1 MFPYNSYVGT
11 QGLFSGLKNL
21 TKGVTLT
28 GFLDGAQKTLGVIN
42 QAIPIVHQVGPM
54 ITNAKTIFKIADVIN
69 TPEKTYNNSS
79 DAGNNNV
86 KIVSTPSQNK
96 PIFYI

>member
-1 MFPYNSYVGT
+1 MFPYKSYARP
-11 QGLFSGLKNL
+11 QGMFSGLKNL

-54 ITNAKTIFKIADVIN
+54 ITNAKTMFKIADVIN
-69 TPEKTYNNSS
+69 TPDKTYNNSNVENMNIHTVNMSS
-79 DAGNNNV
+79 D
-86 KIVSTPSQNK
+86 NK

>member
-1 MFPYNSYVGT
+1 MFPYNSYARP
-11 QGLFSGLKNL
+11 QGMFSGLKNL

-42 QAIPIVHQVGPM
+42 QAIPIIHQVGPM
-54 ITNAKTIFKIADVIN
+54 ITNAKTMFKIADVIN
-69 TPEKTYNNSS
+69 TPDKTYNNS
-79 DAGNNNV
+79 NV
-86 KIVSTPSQNK
+86 RDENIKSINFSTNK

>member
-1 MFPYNSYVGT
+1 MFPYNSYARP
-11 QGLFSGLKNL
+11 QGMFSGLKNL

-42 QAIPIVHQVGPM
+42 QAIPIIHQVGPM
-54 ITNAKTIFKIADVIN
+54 ITNAKTMFKIADVIN
-69 TPEKTYNNSS
+69 TPDKSYNNS
-79 DAGNNNV
+79 NV
-86 KIVSTPSQNK
+86 ENMNIHTVNTPSDNK

>member
-1 MFPYNSYVGT
+1 MFPYNSYARP
-11 QGLFSGLKNL
+11 QGIFSGLRNL

-42 QAIPIVHQVGPM
+42 QAIPIIHQVGPM
-54 ITNAKTIFKIADVIN
+54 ITNAKTMFKIADVIN
-69 TPEKTYNNSS
+69 TPDKSYNNSNVENMNIHTVNMSS
-79 DAGNNNV
+79 D
-86 KIVSTPSQNK
+86 NK

>member
-1 MFPYNSYVGT
+1 MFPYNSYARP
-11 QGLFSGLKNL
+11 QGIFSGLKNL

-54 ITNAKTIFKIADVIN
+54 ITNARTMFKIADVIN
-69 TPEKTYNNSS
+69 TPDKTYNNYS
-79 DAGNNNV
+79 NV
-86 KIVSTPSQNK
+86 ENTNVQRVSTTSDNK

>member
-1 MFPYNSYVGT
+1 MFPYNSYARP
-11 QGLFSGLKNL
+11 QGMFSGLKNL

-42 QAIPIVHQVGPM
+42 QAIPIVHQVGPI
-54 ITNAKTIFKIADVIN
+54 ITNAKTMFKIADVIN
-69 TPEKTYNNSS
+69 TPDKTYNNS
-79 DAGNNNV
+79 NV
-86 KIVSTPSQNK
+86 RDENIKSINSSTNK

>member
-1 MFPYNSYVGT
+1 MFPYNSYARP
-11 QGLFSGLKNL
+11 QGMFSGLKNL

-42 QAIPIVHQVGPM
+42 QAIPIIHQVGPM
-54 ITNAKTIFKIADVIN
+54 ITNAKTMFKIADVIN
-69 TPEKTYNNSS
+69 TPDKSYNNSNVENMNIHTVNMSS
-79 DAGNNNV
+79 D
-86 KIVSTPSQNK
+86 NK

>member
-1 MFPYNSYVGT
+1 MFPYNSYARP
-11 QGLFSGLKNL
+11 QGMFSGLKNL

-42 QAIPIVHQVGPM
+42 QAIPIIHQVGPM
-54 ITNAKTIFKIADVIN
+54 ITNAKTMFKIADVIN
-69 TPEKTYNNSS
+69 TPDKTYNNSNVENMNIHTVNMSS
-79 DAGNNNV
+79 D
-86 KIVSTPSQNK
+86 NK

>member
-1 MFPYNSYVGT
+1 MFPYNSYARP
-11 QGLFSGLKNL
+11 QGMFSGLKNL

-54 ITNAKTIFKIADVIN
+54 ITNAKTMFKIADVIN
-69 TPEKTYNNSS
+69 TPDKSYNNSNVENMNIHTVNMSS
-79 DAGNNNV
+79 D
-86 KIVSTPSQNK
+86 NK

>member
-1 MFPYNSYVGT
+1 MFPYNSYARP
-11 QGLFSGLKNL
+11 QGMFSGLKNL

-69 TPEKTYNNSS
+69 TPDKSYNNSNVENMNIHTVNMSS
-79 DAGNNNV
+79 D
-86 KIVSTPSQNK
+86 NK

>member
-1 MFPYNSYVGT
+1 MFPYNSYARP
-11 QGLFSGLKNL
+11 QGIFSGLRNL

-42 QAIPIVHQVGPM
+42 QAIPIVHQVGPI
-54 ITNAKTIFKIADVIN
+54 ITNAKTMFKIADVIN
-69 TPEKTYNNSS
+69 TPDKSYNNSNVENMNIHTVNTFS
-79 DAGNNNV
+79 D
-86 KIVSTPSQNK
+86 NK

>member
-1 MFPYNSYVGT
+1 MFPYNSYARP
-11 QGLFSGLKNL
+11 QGMFSGLKNL

-54 ITNAKTIFKIADVIN
+54 IMNAKTMFKIADVIN
-69 TPEKTYNNSS
+69 TPDKTYNNS
-79 DAGNNNV
+79 NV
-86 KIVSTPSQNK
+86 RDENIKSINSSTNK

>member
-1 MFPYNSYVGT
+1 MFPYNSYARP
-11 QGLFSGLKNL
+11 QGMFSGLKNL

-54 ITNAKTIFKIADVIN
+54 ITNAKTMFKIADVIN
-69 TPEKTYNNSS
+69 TPDKTYNNS
-79 DAGNNNV
+79 NV
-86 KIVSTPSQNK
+86 RDENIKSINFSTNK